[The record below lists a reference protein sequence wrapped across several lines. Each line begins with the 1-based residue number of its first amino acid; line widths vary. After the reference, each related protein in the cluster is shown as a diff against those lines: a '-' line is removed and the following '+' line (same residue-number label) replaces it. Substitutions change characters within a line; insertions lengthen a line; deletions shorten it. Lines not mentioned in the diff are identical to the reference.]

1 MGLNPRTDDSE
12 RRFNDIVGLA
22 EATVT
27 QAEPH
32 THGDGNGHYVLIE
45 GDMFEGQEYAEV
57 LTTQNG
63 ETNVPTE
70 GDGVIVGYRRN
81 GEAVTLGV
89 RYSFDDTVPEF
100 VPGERRISANG
111 TDSNVTI
118 TPDGAITLTA
128 HGTTVEIDTDGDVH
142 IDGGTTQ
149 AITNV
154 EAAETNDAGGITS
167 LDITRSPSVYI
178 PSP

>member
-1 MGLNPRTDDSE
+1 MGLNPTTEKADQ
-12 RRFNDIVGLA
+12 RFNDIIGLA
-22 EATVT
+22 EATVIDANAHT
-27 QAEPH
+27 Q
-32 THGDGNGHYVLIE
+32 GDGNGHYVLVE

-57 LTTQNG
+57 LVTQKG
-63 ETNVPTE
+63 DTNVPTQ

-81 GEAVTLGV
+81 GEAIVLGR
-89 RYSFDDTVPEF
+89 RYSFDETVPDF
-100 VPGERRISANG
+100 VPGERRISAEG

-118 TPDGAITLTA
+118 APDGTITLTA
-128 HGTTVEIDTDGDVH
+128 HGTTVQIDTNGDV
-142 IDGGTTQ
+142 IVDDGSTQ

-154 EAAETNDAGGITS
+154 EAANTNSYGGITS